1 MGPADPPSTP
11 LANTLFKF
19 PFYDRTYP
27 ADYPADRLAAG
38 TLVHVRF
45 IGYHG
50 AASFSPEPAPG
61 SRAFCVLGGNPGTG
75 VTLRNRLPTAE
86 TRELARTLDRLL
98 HGRIDS
104 TTLIRGVK
112 AASAQVPV
120 KWLHRQDRREET
132 SYGVLQ
138 AVVDRLDLCNRLR
151 SEAEAMSLQGH
162 QKTLVFYLYLTCF
175 NLLGQPALWMT
186 FESWLRASRTAA
198 ERQEAE
204 ASLPAGATPVEAALH
219 LQAHYTQRYGVKQSF
234 FRFIDIVL
242 PRQARKDLHDSVM
255 LVRQTLTV
263 PLGELEVMNEAAKNA
278 YLFGLRNRYTHR
290 AKYVPGVAIAPPTV
304 PRVNRLRLFNHYDQ
318 FQNSTHRTTV
328 QLCDWPETL
337 KRTVLGGLAV
347 YLERVAAES

>member
-1 MGPADPPSTP
+1 M
-11 LANTLFKF
+11 
-19 PFYDRTYP
+19 
-27 ADYPADRLAAG
+27 
-38 TLVHVRF
+38 
-45 IGYHG
+45 
-50 AASFSPEPAPG
+50 
-61 SRAFCVLGGNPGTG
+61 
-75 VTLRNRLPTAE
+75 TLRNRLPTAE

-175 NLLGQPALWMT
+175 DLLGQPALWMT

-204 ASLPAGATPVEAALH
+204 ASLPAGATPVRSGFAPSGALH
-219 LQAHYTQRYGVKQSF
+219 PA
-234 FRFIDIVL
+234 
-242 PRQARKDLHDSVM
+242 
-255 LVRQTLTV
+255 VR
-263 PLGELEVMNEAAKNA
+263 G
-278 YLFGLRNRYTHR
+278 
-290 AKYVPGVAIAPPTV
+290 
-304 PRVNRLRLFNHYDQ
+304 
-318 FQNSTHRTTV
+318 
-328 QLCDWPETL
+328 
-337 KRTVLGGLAV
+337 
-347 YLERVAAES
+347 